1 MTELLVNYFA
11 EGSVNMNFGDKILEA
26 RKKKGLTQKEL
37 GVLLHV
43 SDKVISKW
51 ETGRALPDLD
61 MFREI
66 SKVLDIDVSEF
77 FKKVDLKPNTSK
89 LVYDTVI
96 LNYVKY
102 ILINMFAV
110 ILGIIIYNSGYN
122 IANGNTYFN
131 VTVFQTFKLI
141 KDLICIIS
149 VVAQIVFLINFI
161 IVSKSQVSFYRRRN
175 LIICIV
181 LTTIYAILF
190 FVTIGLGNF
199 IYVQ

>member
-1 MTELLVNYFA
+1 
-11 EGSVNMNFGDKILEA
+11 MNQEKIGKFIAQCRIE
-26 RKKKGLTQKEL
+26 KNLTQSQLAEQLNMSNK
-37 GVLLHV
+37 
-43 SDKVISKW
+43 SISKW

-77 FKKVDLKPNTSK
+77 FEKVDLKPNTSK

-181 LTTIYAILF
+181 LTTIYSILF

-199 IYVQ
+199 IF

>member
-1 MTELLVNYFA
+1 
-11 EGSVNMNFGDKILEA
+11 
-26 RKKKGLTQKEL
+26 
-37 GVLLHV
+37 
-43 SDKVISKW
+43 
-51 ETGRALPDLD
+51 
-61 MFREI
+61 
-66 SKVLDIDVSEF
+66 
-77 FKKVDLKPNTSK
+77 
-89 LVYDTVI
+89 
-96 LNYVKY
+96 
-102 ILINMFAV
+102 MFAL

-131 VTVFQTFKLI
+131 VTIFQTFKLI

-181 LTTIYAILF
+181 LTTIYSILF

-199 IYVQ
+199 IF

>member
-1 MTELLVNYFA
+1 
-11 EGSVNMNFGDKILEA
+11 MNFGDKILEA

-37 GVLLHV
+37 GALLHV

-77 FKKVDLKPNTSK
+77 FQKVDLKPNASK
-89 LVYDTVI
+89 LVYDTAI

-131 VTVFQTFKLI
+131 VTIFQTFKLI

-149 VVAQIVFLINFI
+149 VVTQIVFLINFI

-175 LIICIV
+175 LIICIA
-181 LTTIYAILF
+181 LTTIHAILF

-199 IYVQ
+199 IF